1 MAVNPGST
9 NRYFSVWLD
18 MGTPSSTRA
27 GYELRFT
34 NVATNSYSV
43 TLSKWQSGSQT
54 VLASQASYSLVNGN
68 SFAVVDQGSTV
79 SAWTNTGSGFSQ
91 LLNAS
96 DSAFSSGKSAIED
109 SGNITRLTNFK
120 TGSL

>member
-1 MAVNPGST
+1 
-9 NRYFSVWLD
+9 
-18 MGTPSSTRA
+18 MGVGHSRK
-27 GYELRFT
+27 GRRH
-34 NVATNSYSV
+34 
-43 TLSKWQSGSQT
+43 
-54 VLASQASYSLVNGN
+54 
-68 SFAVVDQGSTV
+68 DV